1 MALEGSIKDFGLA
14 DIFQL
19 ISLQK
24 KTGMLNIHN
33 KEITATVTFD
43 KGQISYAAVEDKK
56 GEIEKIGRLLIGAGK
71 LKEKEIDEAIQ
82 IQGKTGE
89 RIGKILIDS
98 GCISREDLKEYLSI
112 QIKDVIFLM
121 LRWRDGW
128 YRFDSQEIEHNKEEQ
143 ILIPT
148 DFILMEC
155 TRMLDEWP
163 YIESIIPSDDI
174 IFSQSFE
181 GEDAGALFSSLSPG
195 ELTIFN
201 LINGERDVKKII
213 DHIQLGE
220 FDVYKILATLK
231 MSGLITPK
239 SISSRVED
247 VPVSEG
253 YEKKHLLTIL
263 QFAIL
268 TFILSFILLLLPIK
282 EMVGIN
288 DIMSILEI
296 MKVRDSRNELFHI
309 HKAINY
315 YRISNGMLPDSLE
328 LLQKEGYMK
337 RGHLIDHLGSLFV
350 YEKISPILDYR
361 LYSKGVDKKLGTK
374 DDIY

>member
-121 LRWRDGW
+121 LRWSDGW

-174 IFSQSFE
+174 IFSQSLE

-201 LINGERDVKKII
+201 LINGERDV
-213 DHIQLGE
+213 
-220 FDVYKILATLK
+220 
-231 MSGLITPK
+231 
-239 SISSRVED
+239 
-247 VPVSEG
+247 
-253 YEKKHLLTIL
+253 
-263 QFAIL
+263 
-268 TFILSFILLLLPIK
+268 K